1 MRAHTLS
8 AALAALLLFGLTGCG
23 DDTLATPAPDETVSA
38 VETPS
43 EESSDPD
50 LPTNEDLELFVEAI
64 ASDKVAS
71 LEAAQAVTQE
81 GSAAAGYLEYYTH
94 NVNAQIDA
102 GLYSSDLAG
111 KIKPLENGFEVCYP
125 GEEHCAEYTDFEGKN
140 GKIVDFHVAEQAVSE
155 RLVMGDGQ
163 NAETFGGAEVEF
175 IAAYMNASN
184 SHLIVSY
191 NLYTGDEELDIPL
204 ITYRSAD
211 GRQSESETHYGMF
224 SLSPDSKSSYVA
236 FFPGASLG
244 GEVHLDFYSYE
255 TYQDDVVIFEVS
267 EE

>member
-1 MRAHTLS
+1 MRAQTFS

-23 DDTLATPAPDETVSA
+23 DDTLASPAPDETAPA

-43 EESSDPD
+43 EEPADPD

-64 ASDKVAS
+64 ASDKIAN
-71 LEAAQAVTQE
+71 LEAAQSVVQE
-81 GSAAAGYLEYYTH
+81 GSAAAGYLEYYIH

-102 GLYSSDLAG
+102 GLYSSDLTG
-111 KIKPLENGFEVCYP
+111 NVKPLETGFEVCYP
-125 GEEHCAEYTDFEGKN
+125 GEEQCAEYTSFEGKD
-140 GKIVDFHVAEQAVSE
+140 GKIVDFHVSEQAVSD
-155 RLVMGDGQ
+155 RIVVGDHQ
-163 NAETFGGAEVEF
+163 TAETIGGAQVEF
-175 IAAYMNASN
+175 ISAYMNASN

-191 NLYTGDEELDIPL
+191 NLSTGNEELNMPL
-204 ITYRSAD
+204 IAYRSAD
-211 GRQSESETHYGMF
+211 GRQSESETHYGMY

-244 GEVHLDFYSYE
+244 GEVHLEFFSNESYQND
-255 TYQDDVVIFEVS
+255 TVVFEVG